1 LFVHAFTVS
10 LYKYLISGALRE
22 AALNTLRENPGG
34 GRVIAH
40 PVIDIIRQ
48 FGKYIKSKYPHLWI
62 YFANFIK
69 KLLYICLVKLPCLRL
84 LNINVIIAD
93 MRVMI
98 GETLSEISKA
108 LGISTDAT
116 EKRLQ
121 TKKIKPLTREA
132 LYPVGTTERIRDVP
146 RPGRPPKPRAAK

>member
-1 LFVHAFTVS
+1 
-10 LYKYLISGALRE
+10 
-22 AALNTLRENPGG
+22 
-34 GRVIAH
+34 VIAH
-40 PVIDIIRQ
+40 PVNIIIRH
-48 FGKYIKSKYPHLWI
+48 FGKYINTKYPHLWI
-62 YFANFIK
+62 FFANFIE
-69 KLLYICLVKLPCLRL
+69 KLLHNCLVKLPCLQS
-84 LNINVIIAD
+84 LNINAIIAD

-132 LYPVGTTERIRDVP
+132 LYPVGTTERIRNVP
-146 RPGRPPKPRAAK
+146 RPGRPAKPKAVK